1 MLVCINNAIVSIAD
15 AVLFP
20 PLNKSKGLL
29 NKEFVLSYL
38 PLYISTVEQTS
49 ANLLITL
56 SIFYH
61 LRSKQCQTEIK
72 LLHVQ

>member
-29 NKEFVLSYL
+29 NKEFVLSYSL
-38 PLYISTVEQTS
+38 ST
-49 ANLLITL
+49 
-56 SIFYH
+56 
-61 LRSKQCQTEIK
+61 
-72 LLHVQ
+72 